1 MSKSF
6 GGHSV
11 YSLSCGDRAKEH
23 NNDSDVVFA
32 AALCSLCSQPLGAH
46 SRLFHRVLDDGE
58 DILVADHIPQSIA
71 SHNLQNQ
78 IKLLMELTQARII
91 LDYIFLDHHQG
102 PSVV

>member
-23 NNDSDVVFA
+23 NDDSDVVAA

-46 SRLFHRVLDDGE
+46 SRLFYCVLDYWQH
-58 DILVADHIPQSIA
+58 ILVAYHIPQAIT
-71 SHNLQNQ
+71 SHHLQ
-78 IKLLMELTQARII
+78 ETEWSDCEA
-91 LDYIFLDHHQG
+91 LDTSFQ
-102 PSVV
+102 